1 MILEQIEKL
10 TQVIR
15 LETEII
21 DEMFVLLLQHV
32 STEDEGLI
40 KIMEKM
46 RDVEELEELDELPF
60 GDK

>member
-15 LETEII
+15 LEPEII